1 MTKTEHSKQSYITAI
16 QYCEDIVSG
25 KILSNEYVRLQC
37 EAFVKELQKADTDD
51 NYKWY
56 FCRKRADRAI
66 LFFSRCLRLTEDK
79 WAGEPFYLTPWQ
91 QFFVAAIFGWVS
103 RANKKERR
111 YNNALLKVG
120 RKNGKTNLVAGMVLL
135 AYILG
140 DKGLQAFC
148 AATKEDQ
155 ANILHQFCKRMIMQ
169 SDRELRKLFKL
180 KNRSIEI
187 VDDWKTFKPLGKDSN
202 TQDGFKPDVVAFDEA
217 AAIKDP
223 NVFNVLTSGQLA
235 SSNVLNI
242 LLTTAQDTV
251 NPFFEMFEEPYI
263 NDLRNSGSDRTFGLI
278 YTLDPED
285 YKNWD
290 DPKLWIKANPNLG
303 ITVREDKMMET
314 CLEARKSTIKK
325 NSFMVKNLNVYLGS
339 AESWLD
345 VTKWDASGVD
355 NVPIS
360 DDCFMTFDLSRSQDL
375 TALAMWFR
383 HPDGSR
389 SVIHQCYIP
398 KATFDAL
405 PTVYK
410 VKYGRGIEEG
420 VLTLVDGEIVDPYV
434 IEDKIKEWNLQYR
447 PKVVGFDRWSATMLT
462 AKLAQDLTMT
472 LEPINQNGMVIN
484 PAAMDFERLLNEGK
498 IIHNKSSFISW
509 QVANAHIRP
518 DNKGNLYPQK
528 ESPSS
533 PNKID
538 AVMTM
543 VMACSLDIENPQQ
556 RQMYWGIA

>member
-37 EAFVKELQKADTDD
+37 EAFVKELEKADSDD
-51 NYKWY
+51 TYRWF

-66 LFFSRCLRLTEDK
+66 QFFSRCLRLTEDK

-103 RANKKERR
+103 RENKKERR

-169 SDRELRKLFKL
+169 SDRELRKMFKL

-223 NVFNVLTSGQLA
+223 NVFSVLTSGQLA

-345 VTKWDASGVD
+345 VTKWDASAVD

-360 DDCFMTFDLSRSQDL
+360 EDCFMTFDLSRSQDL

-398 KATFDAL
+398 RATFDAL

-420 VLTLVDGEIVDPYV
+420 VLTLVEGEIVDPYI
-434 IEDKIKEWNLQYR
+434 IEDKIKEWNAQYR
-447 PKVVGFDRWSATMLT
+447 PKVIGFDRWSATMLT

-498 IIHNKSSFISW
+498 IIHNKSSFMSW

>member
-1 MTKTEHSKQSYITAI
+1 MNEHPKQSYITAI
-16 QYCEDIVSG
+16 QYCEDVVSG
-25 KILSNEYVRLQC
+25 KILANEYVRLQC
-37 EAFVKELQKADTDD
+37 QSFINDLNKSDNEPNYQWLFSRKKAD
-51 NYKWY
+51 K
-56 FCRKRADRAI
+56 AI
-66 LFFSRCLRLTEDK
+66 TFFSQCLRLTEDK
-79 WAGEPFYLTPWQ
+79 WAGEPFYLTAWQ
-91 QFFVAAIFGWVS
+91 QFFVANIFGWVN
-103 RANKKERR
+103 RANPKERR
-111 YNNALLKVG
+111 YTNALLKVG
-120 RKNGKTNLVAGMVLL
+120 RKNGKTNLVGGIILL
-135 AYILG
+135 LFVIG

-169 SDRELRKLFKL
+169 ADRELKKRFKL
-180 KNRSIEI
+180 KNRLIEI
-187 VDDWKTFKPLGKDSN
+187 AEEWKTFKPLGRDSD

-242 LLTTAQDTV
+242 MLTTAQDIV
-251 NPFFEMFEEPYI
+251 APFYEMFEEPFI
-263 NDLRNSGSDRTFGLI
+263 NDLKHGGSDRTFGLI

-285 YKNWD
+285 YKRWD
-290 DPKLWIKANPNLG
+290 DESVWIKANPNLNV
-303 ITVREDKMMET
+303 TVRLDKMQ
-314 CLEARKSTIKK
+314 EACAEAKKSAIKK
-325 NSFMVKNLNVYLGS
+325 SAFMVKNLNVYLGS

-345 VTKWDASGVD
+345 VTKWDNTATD
-355 NVPIS
+355 DIPTS

-375 TALAMWFR
+375 TAIAMWFR
-383 HPDGSR
+383 LPDGRR
-389 SVIHQCYIP
+389 SVIHHCFIP
-398 KATFDAL
+398 KATFEAL
-405 PTVYK
+405 PTIYK
-410 VKYGRGIEEG
+410 MKYGKGVEEG
-420 VLTLVDGEIVDPYV
+420 VLTILDGEIVDPFI
-434 IEDKIKEWNLQYR
+434 IESKIKEWNQKYR
-447 PKVVGFDRWSATMLT
+447 PKVIGFDRWSATMLT
-462 AKLAQDLTMT
+462 AKLAQDNTMS

-509 QVANAHIRP
+509 QIGNTHIRP

-528 ESPSS
+528 ESASS

-556 RQMYWGIA
+556 PQMFWGVA